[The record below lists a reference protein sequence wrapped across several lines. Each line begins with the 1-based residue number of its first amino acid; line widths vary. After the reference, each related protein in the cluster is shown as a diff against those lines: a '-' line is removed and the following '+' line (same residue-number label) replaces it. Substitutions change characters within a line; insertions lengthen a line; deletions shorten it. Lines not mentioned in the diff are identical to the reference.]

1 MTGMRAARARAR
13 AGAGCALARSR
24 GRGGGPAV
32 RSRVRGDAGPGLR
45 RSLPPRGLGAS
56 SFPLRPGAL
65 GSLPPPQ
72 PAGRTPARG
81 PPRLCP
87 PRGPG
92 RTWKL
97 RSLPRAPWRPPAP
110 RSRSQHRT
118 RPLPAPSPRPATLP
132 SLWASQAA
140 PHFSKTVPKNARGAC
155 AFETPRGCK
164 PAAPGFS
171 PPRPTFCLLWPR
183 GPCRGAVSPSPEELC
198 PGAPTCHSKEIS
210 LQFLMFKSP
219 P

>member
-1 MTGMRAARARAR
+1 MRSPVRGGAAGARRCARAF
-13 AGAGCALARSR
+13 AGTR
-24 GRGGGPAV
+24 G
-32 RSRVRGDAGPGLR
+32 
-45 RSLPPRGLGAS
+45 RGLGARS
-56 SFPLRPGAL
+56 LPGGSGTPLFRSAPGLSAA
-65 GSLPPPQ
+65 SPHPPPQ

-132 SLWASQAA
+132 SLSASQAA